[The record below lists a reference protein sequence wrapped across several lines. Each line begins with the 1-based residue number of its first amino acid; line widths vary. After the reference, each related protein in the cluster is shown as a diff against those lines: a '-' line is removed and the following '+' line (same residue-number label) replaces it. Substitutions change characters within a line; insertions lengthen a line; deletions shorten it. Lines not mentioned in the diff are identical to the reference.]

1 MRIKQIGAV
10 LAAAVVFAS
19 LGVPAEAASR
29 IIPLDAASGQQPE
42 NIALE
47 PDGSAD
53 LTFAYT
59 GEIGLVTPDGQVRI
73 VARIPVPDD
82 GDVPVVHKRLFLGGI
97 VRAPGGD
104 LYVAVSTGTAA
115 TGLYRVRPG
124 GTPVQVAALPPAGFQ
139 NGVARDPAT
148 GDLFVADS
156 FGATVWR
163 VSRGRVTAFATGEL
177 LAPVSGFG
185 ANGIKVHDGA
195 VWVSNLDRGTLVR
208 FPLTGGPG
216 RVAVTGLG
224 PVDDFAFHGGTVVAA
239 INQENRVV
247 AVDHDGARTIL
258 STSDGLANPTAVA
271 VRGDRLYV
279 TDGAYFGGSP
289 NLLQATLTAN
299 TCNAE
304 FDGSVTVTTSLPAV
318 SGTEFANTRYG
329 TVSAVNA
336 VPGSRP
342 ASASPSARK
351 LLPPPSI
358 RIVWSRWLN
367 RPFCSP
373 PPTNCSVA
381 LLVRLC
387 VVVVPV
393 QDSGAASAQSCLRS
407 APS

>member
-10 LAAAVVFAS
+10 LAAAAAFA
-19 LGVPAEAASR
+19 LPATPASAASR
-29 IIPLDAASGQQPE
+29 IVPLDLAAGQQPE

-59 GEIGLVTPDGQVRI
+59 GEIGRVTPGGRVS
-73 VARIPVPDD
+73 VLARIPVPDD
-82 GDVPVVHKRLFLGGI
+82 GDVPVVHKKLFLGGI
-97 VRAPGGD
+97 ARAPGGD

-124 GTPVQVAALPPAGFQ
+124 SAPVQVAALPPAGFQ
-139 NGVARDPAT
+139 NGVARDPST

-156 FGATVWR
+156 FGSTVWR

-216 RVAVTGLG
+216 KVVATGLG
-224 PVDDFAFHGGTVVAA
+224 PVDDFAFHGGTVIAA

-247 AVDHDGARTIL
+247 TVGRAGTKTIL

-271 VRGDRLYV
+271 VRGDTVYV

-289 NLLQATLTAN
+289 NLLQATLAAN
-299 TCNAE
+299 TCTAGL
-304 FDGSVTVTTSLPAV
+304 DGSVTATTSLPAA

-329 TVSAVNA
+329 
-336 VPGSRP
+336 
-342 ASASPSARK
+342 
-351 LLPPPSI
+351 
-358 RIVWSRWLN
+358 
-367 RPFCSP
+367 
-373 PPTNCSVA
+373 
-381 LLVRLC
+381 
-387 VVVVPV
+387 VV
-393 QDSGAASAQSCLRS
+393 G
-407 APS
+407 

>member
-10 LAAAVVFAS
+10 LAAAAVFA
-19 LGVPAEAASR
+19 LPGLPAEAAPR
-29 IIPLDAASGQQPE
+29 IIPLDAATGQQPE

-47 PDGSAD
+47 PGGSAD

-59 GEIGLVTPDGQVRI
+59 GEIGRVSPGGRVEVI
-73 VARIPVPDD
+73 ARIPVPAD

-124 GTPVQVAALPPAGFQ
+124 AAPVQVAALPPAGFQ

-156 FGATVWR
+156 FGSTVWR
-163 VSRGRVTAFATGEL
+163 VSHGRVTAFATGEL
-177 LAPVSGFG
+177 LAPVNGFG
-185 ANGIKVHDGA
+185 ANGIKVHAGA

-208 FPLTGGPG
+208 FPLAGGPG
-216 RVAVTGLG
+216 RVVATGLG

-247 AVDHDGARTIL
+247 TVGRDGVRTIL
-258 STSDGLANPTAVA
+258 STADGLANPTAVA
-271 VRGDRLYV
+271 VRDDTVYV

-289 NLLQATLTAN
+289 NLLQATLAAN
-299 TCNAE
+299 TCSAA
-304 FDGSVTVTTSLPAV
+304 FDGNVTATTSLPAV

-329 TVSAVNA
+329 TA
-336 VPGSRP
+336 G
-342 ASASPSARK
+342 
-351 LLPPPSI
+351 
-358 RIVWSRWLN
+358 
-367 RPFCSP
+367 
-373 PPTNCSVA
+373 
-381 LLVRLC
+381 
-387 VVVVPV
+387 
-393 QDSGAASAQSCLRS
+393 
-407 APS
+407 

>member
-10 LAAAVVFAS
+10 LATAAVFA
-19 LGVPAEAASR
+19 LPATPADAASR
-29 IIPLDAASGQQPE
+29 IIPLDLAAGQQPE

-59 GEIGLVTPDGQVRI
+59 GEIGRVTPGGQVRI
-73 VARIPVPDD
+73 IARIPVPDD
-82 GDVPVVHKRLFLGGI
+82 GDVPVVHRKLFLGGI

-124 GTPVQVAALPPAGFQ
+124 AAPVRVAALPPSGFQ

-156 FGATVWR
+156 FGSTVWR
-163 VSRGRVTAFATGEL
+163 VSPRGHVSAFATGEL

-185 ANGIKVHDGA
+185 ANGIKVHAGA

-208 FPLTGGPG
+208 FPLTGGSG
-216 RVAVTGLG
+216 QVVATGLG
-224 PVDDFAFHGGTVVAA
+224 PVDDFAFHDGAVVAA

-247 AVDHDGARTIL
+247 TVGRDGVKTIL

-271 VRGDRLYV
+271 VRGDTAYV

-289 NLLQATLTAN
+289 NLLRATLA
-299 TCNAE
+299 
-304 FDGSVTVTTSLPAV
+304 
-318 SGTEFANTRYG
+318 
-329 TVSAVNA
+329 A
-336 VPGSRP
+336 VP
-342 ASASPSARK
+342 AMCIMQKA
-351 LLPPPSI
+351 I
-358 RIVWSRWLN
+358 
-367 RPFCSP
+367 
-373 PPTNCSVA
+373 
-381 LLVRLC
+381 
-387 VVVVPV
+387 
-393 QDSGAASAQSCLRS
+393 
-407 APS
+407 

>member
-10 LAAAVVFAS
+10 LATAAAFA
-19 LGVPAEAASR
+19 LPATPALAASR
-29 IIPLDAASGQQPE
+29 IVPLDLAAGQQPE

-59 GEIGLVTPDGQVRI
+59 GEIGRVTPGGRI
-73 VARIPVPDD
+73 SVLARIPVPDD
-82 GDVPVVHKRLFLGGI
+82 GDVPVVHKKLFLGGI

-124 GTPVQVAALPPAGFQ
+124 SAPVQVAALPPAGFQ

-156 FGATVWR
+156 FGSTVWR
-163 VSRGRVTAFATGEL
+163 VSRGRVTAFATGEP

-216 RVAVTGLG
+216 KVVATGLG
-224 PVDDFAFHGGTVVAA
+224 PVDDFAFHGGTVIAA

-247 AVDHDGARTIL
+247 TVGRDGVKTIL

-271 VRGDRLYV
+271 VRGDTVYV
-279 TDGAYFGGSP
+279 TDGAYFGGAP
-289 NLLQATLTAN
+289 NLLQATLAAN
-299 TCNAE
+299 TCTAG
-304 FDGSVTVTTSLPAV
+304 FDGSVTATTSLPTA

-329 TVSAVNA
+329 
-336 VPGSRP
+336 
-342 ASASPSARK
+342 
-351 LLPPPSI
+351 
-358 RIVWSRWLN
+358 
-367 RPFCSP
+367 
-373 PPTNCSVA
+373 
-381 LLVRLC
+381 
-387 VVVVPV
+387 VV
-393 QDSGAASAQSCLRS
+393 G
-407 APS
+407 

>member
-1 MRIKQIGAV
+1 LRIKQIGAV
-10 LAAAVVFAS
+10 LAAAAVFA
-19 LGVPAEAASR
+19 LPTTPADAAPR
-29 IIPLDAASGQQPE
+29 IVPLDLAAGQQPE

-59 GEIGLVTPDGQVRI
+59 GEIGRVTPGGRVS
-73 VARIPVPDD
+73 VLARIPVPDD
-82 GDVPVVHKRLFLGGI
+82 GDVPVVHKKLFLGGI

-124 GTPVQVAALPPAGFQ
+124 AAPVRVAALPPSGFQ

-156 FGATVWR
+156 FGSTVWR
-163 VSRGRVTAFATGEL
+163 VSRGRVTAWATGDL

-185 ANGIKVHDGA
+185 ANGIKVHAGA

-216 RVAVTGLG
+216 RVVATGLG
-224 PVDDFAFHGGTVVAA
+224 PVDDFAFHGTTVVAA

-247 AVDHDGARTIL
+247 TVDRDGIHPLL
-258 STSDGLANPTAVA
+258 SLEDGLANPTAVA
-271 VRGDRLYV
+271 VRDDTVNV

-289 NLLQATLTAN
+289 NLLQATLAAN
-299 TCNAE
+299 TCKAE
-304 FDGSVTVTTSLPAV
+304 FDGSVTATTSLPAV

-329 TVSAVNA
+329 
-336 VPGSRP
+336 
-342 ASASPSARK
+342 
-351 LLPPPSI
+351 
-358 RIVWSRWLN
+358 
-367 RPFCSP
+367 
-373 PPTNCSVA
+373 VA
-381 LLVRLC
+381 
-387 VVVVPV
+387 
-393 QDSGAASAQSCLRS
+393 G
-407 APS
+407 